1 MVLNSTRILL
11 HQELWKWLIGTVQHG
26 DWHLHNRDQN
36 RILLP
41 VISHA
46 KPASLQHVQNHFRW
60 RTLHFIENTILFWC
74 RLWYRMSMVLE
85 FTTLVLAFPVSRYTT
100 TNYCKDLNRTL
111 WTLREILIGCID
123 CKKPPNSSIYFF
135 SGIKTA
141 KHCDAKHSMLLES
154 WKLSFFFSNSR
165 MVNHQKCSRTDG
177 FGATHQVQQG
187 QLVVLLLNGLEDA
200 CDV

>member
-1 MVLNSTRILL
+1 MI
-11 HQELWKWLIGTVQHG
+11 
-26 DWHLHNRDQN
+26 DWYSATWRLARTQQGPKPDTAPSHLT
-36 RILLP
+36 
-41 VISHA
+41 A

-60 RTLHFIENTILFWC
+60 RTLHFIKNTILFWC

-154 WKLSFFFSNSR
+154 WKLSFFFQIAEWLIIRNAQEQ
-165 MVNHQKCSRTDG
+165 M
-177 FGATHQVQQG
+177 ALVQLTKYSKG
-187 QLVVLLLNGLEDA
+187 N
-200 CDV
+200 